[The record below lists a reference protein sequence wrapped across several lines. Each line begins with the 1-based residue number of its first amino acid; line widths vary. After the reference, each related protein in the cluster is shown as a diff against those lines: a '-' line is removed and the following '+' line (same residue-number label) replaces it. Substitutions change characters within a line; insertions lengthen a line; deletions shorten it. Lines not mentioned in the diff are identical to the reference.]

1 MNKSPQV
8 QSADGIKIV
17 QTTLKMRKYVFTKT

>member
-8 QSADGIKIV
+8 QSADRIKIV